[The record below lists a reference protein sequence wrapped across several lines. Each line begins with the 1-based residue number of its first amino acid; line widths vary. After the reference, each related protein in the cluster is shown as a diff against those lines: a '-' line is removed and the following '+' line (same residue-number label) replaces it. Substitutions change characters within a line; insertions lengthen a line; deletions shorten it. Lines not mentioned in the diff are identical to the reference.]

1 MVGGKHREIF
11 LMHAGVEPWDCFFK
25 CGQPV
30 YYAFLVV
37 HHINHDHTDNV
48 VDNLTAA
55 HSSCHTRYHSSL
67 NGAGGRA
74 NTPAQRAARVRQGL
88 NSPVVQRRK
97 EEKLDRLI
105 NDTINDPYL
114 YEEDEFE
121 SWVLDDGEDNYD
133 ENSFP

>member
-1 MVGGKHREIF
+1 
-11 LMHAGVEPWDCFFK
+11 
-25 CGQPV
+25 
-30 YYAFLVV
+30 
-37 HHINHDHTDNV
+37 
-48 VDNLTAA
+48 
-55 HSSCHTRYHSSL
+55 
-67 NGAGGRA
+67 
-74 NTPAQRAARVRQGL
+74 
-88 NSPVVQRRK
+88 VVQRRK